1 MGPILYYYWGLLTFI
16 TLKRGVLSCKS
27 VSQTNIKATFF
38 IKPHFAYNPSCQRII
53 SLGRRSL
60 ASLHPWF
67 SLSTNLFILESLRL
81 ISHNLKSV
89 SLRKHY
95 FLYCWLLIFEMYFNS
110 KQFVEWAFIYFNLVS
125 LNLVNKPGFTLGD
138 PEADSGGE
146 GKSQGLLRAIF
157 STRLGSFRLSLVP
170 TIHPR
175 MAWFKYSEYWK
186 RVKLYTNIAQ
196 LRQISFLLNST
207 LRRKIQNSLPDSSF
221 GTFCSPV
228 GCVLLINL
236 SLPLMFFLTQAAT
249 GILESGNLSAPS
261 LGKCLVFFI
270 SSTEDELLSLLLLN
284 CVILTGIFDFCCTGG
299 SWSLLFPLFARPAGH
314 EAIVMFTAIFRLR
327 ETKIF

>member
-1 MGPILYYYWGLLTFI
+1 M
-16 TLKRGVLSCKS
+16 
-27 VSQTNIKATFF
+27 
-38 IKPHFAYNPSCQRII
+38 
-53 SLGRRSL
+53 
-60 ASLHPWF
+60 
-67 SLSTNLFILESLRL
+67 
-81 ISHNLKSV
+81 
-89 SLRKHY
+89 
-95 FLYCWLLIFEMYFNS
+95 
-110 KQFVEWAFIYFNLVS
+110 AFIYFNLLS
-125 LNLVNKPGFTLGD
+125 LNLVNKPDFILGD
-138 PEADSGGE
+138 PGADSGGE
-146 GKSQGLLRAIF
+146 GKSKRFLRAIF
-157 STRLGSFRLSLVP
+157 STRLDFPSSPLSIQGWPGL
-170 TIHPR
+170 I
-175 MAWFKYSEYWK
+175 WK

-221 GTFCSPV
+221 GSFCSPV

-249 GILESGNLSAPS
+249 GILESGNLSAAS
-261 LGKCLVFFI
+261 VGKCLVFFI